1 MAAGDITLTT
11 PKVIT
16 TNTLQFVQAVV
27 TPSSIDVFLKESVT
41 GAMHS
46 VHIDNASCVGVDY
59 AGGVFTDGVARAIAG
74 EFTRLL
80 GLVFKASP
88 LTVLMSTLQGDGV
101 ITVAGSVG

>member
-16 TNTLQFVQAVV
+16 TNALQFVQAVV
-27 TPSSIDVFLKESVT
+27 TTSSIDVYLKESVT
-41 GAMHS
+41 GILHN
-46 VHIDNASCVGVDY
+46 VHVDNTSCLGIDY
-59 AGGVFTDGVARAIAG
+59 AGGVFTDGVPRAIAG